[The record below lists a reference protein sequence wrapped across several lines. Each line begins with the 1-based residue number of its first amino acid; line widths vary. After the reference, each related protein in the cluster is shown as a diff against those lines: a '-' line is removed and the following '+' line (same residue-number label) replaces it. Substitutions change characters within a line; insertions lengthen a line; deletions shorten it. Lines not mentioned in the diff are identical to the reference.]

1 MPFFDYSDS
10 VSYPIFLDE
19 CVSSEQLKKFRKT
32 IDKHHQYMNS
42 ANIPSRRISYNI
54 YETKTGNYI
63 GGIGLASSVLALGGR
78 DKYIGWDKEA
88 RLRNLGKTANNY
100 RFCLI
105 KENITLDNIGTMAL
119 KLLRTIGADRWK
131 SKYDDN
137 LILIETFIKPPWS
150 GSVYKADNWIE
161 VGMTKG
167 SSISKVPLTLWKRE
181 DSPRGKMARE
191 DPKKCLEM
199 FAGYQGNKHY
209 KVEKSD
215 PKIIMLKPIVKKWK
229 KILNG

>member
-1 MPFFDYSDS
+1 MSFFDYSDS
-10 VSYPIFLDE
+10 VEYPIFLDE
-19 CVSSEQLKKFRKT
+19 CVSGEQLKKFRKT

-42 ANIPSRRISYNI
+42 ANIPSRRMSYNV

-88 RLRNLGKTANNY
+88 RLKNLGKTANNY

-105 KENITLDNIGTMAL
+105 KENITIKNVGTMAL
-119 KLLRTIGADRWK
+119 KLLRTVGAQRWEQ
-131 SKYDDN
+131 KYGDK
-137 LILIETFIKPPWS
+137 LVLIETFIKPPWN
-150 GSVYKADNWIE
+150 GSVYRADNWID

-167 SSISKVPLTLWKRE
+167 SSISKVPLSLWKRE
-181 DSPRGKMARE
+181 DSQRGKMARE
-191 DPKKCLEM
+191 NPEECLKK

-209 KVEKSD
+209 KVEKSE
-215 PKIIMLKPIVKKWK
+215 PKIIMLKPLVKKWK
-229 KILNG
+229 KILSE

>member
-1 MPFFDYSDS
+1 MSFFDYSDS
-10 VSYPIFLDE
+10 VEYPIFLDE
-19 CVSSEQLKKFRKT
+19 CKSSEQLKKFRNT

-42 ANIPSRRISYNI
+42 ANIPSRRISFNM
-54 YETKTGNYI
+54 YETKSGNYI

-78 DKYIGWDKEA
+78 DKYIGWDKET
-88 RLRNLGKTANNY
+88 RLKNLGMTANNY

-105 KENITLDNIGTMAL
+105 KDNITIKNVGTMAL
-119 KLLRTIGADRWK
+119 KLLRTVGAQTWEK
-131 SKYDDN
+131 KYGDK
-137 LILIETFIKPPWS
+137 LVLIETFIKPPWN
-150 GSVYKADNWIE
+150 GSVYRADNWLD

-191 DPKKCLEM
+191 NPEKCLEM

-209 KVEKSD
+209 KVEKSE
-215 PKIIMLKPIVKKWK
+215 PKIIMLKPLTKKWK

>member
-1 MPFFDYSDS
+1 MSFFDYSDS
-10 VSYPIFLDE
+10 VEYPIFLDE
-19 CVSSEQLKKFRKT
+19 CKSSEQLKKFRNT

-42 ANIPSRRISYNI
+42 ANIPSRRISFNM
-54 YETKTGNYI
+54 YETKSGNYI

-78 DKYIGWDKEA
+78 DKYIGWDKDT
-88 RLRNLGKTANNY
+88 RLKNLGMTANNY

-105 KENITLDNIGTMAL
+105 KDNITIKNVGTMAL
-119 KLLRTIGADRWK
+119 KLLRTVGAQTWEKKYGDR
-131 SKYDDN
+131 
-137 LILIETFIKPPWS
+137 LVLIETFIKPPWN
-150 GSVYKADNWIE
+150 GSVYRADNWLD

-191 DPKKCLEM
+191 NPEKCLEM

-209 KVEKSD
+209 KVEKSE
-215 PKIIMLKPIVKKWK
+215 PKIIMLKPLTKKWK

>member
-1 MPFFDYSDS
+1 MSFFDYSDS
-10 VSYPIFLDE
+10 VEYPLFLDE
-19 CVSSEQLKKFRKT
+19 CISSEQLKKFRKT

-42 ANIPSRRISYNI
+42 ANIPSRRMSYNV

-78 DKYIGWDKEA
+78 DKFIGWDKEA

-105 KENITLDNIGTMAL
+105 KENITIKNVGTMAL
-119 KLLRTIGADRWK
+119 KLLRTDGAKRWE
-131 SKYDDN
+131 SKYGDQ
-137 LILIETFIKPPWS
+137 LVLIETFIKPPWN
-150 GSVYKADNWIE
+150 GSVYKADNWLY

-167 SSISKVPLTLWKRE
+167 SSISKVPLSLWKRE

-191 DPKKCLEM
+191 DPEKCLET

-209 KVEKSD
+209 KVEKSE
-215 PKIIMLKPIVKKWK
+215 PKIIMLKPLVKKWK
-229 KILNG
+229 KILSE

>member
-1 MPFFDYSDS
+1 MTFFDYSDS
-10 VSYPIFLDE
+10 VEYPIFLDE

-42 ANIPSRRISYNI
+42 ANIPSRRMSYNV

-78 DKYIGWDKEA
+78 DKFIGWDKEA

-105 KENITLDNIGTMAL
+105 KENITIKNVGTMAL
-119 KLLRTIGADRWK
+119 KLLRTVGAKRWE
-131 SKYDDN
+131 SKYGDQ
-137 LILIETFIKPPWS
+137 LVLIETFIKPPWN
-150 GSVYKADNWIE
+150 GSVYRADNWVD

-167 SSISKVPLTLWKRE
+167 SSISKVPLSLWKRE
-181 DSPRGKMARE
+181 DSPRGIMARE
-191 DPKKCLEM
+191 NPKKCLET

-209 KVEKSD
+209 KVSKSE
-215 PKIIMLKPIVKKWK
+215 PKIIMMKPLVKKWK
-229 KILNG
+229 KILSE

>member
-1 MPFFDYSDS
+1 MSFFDYSDS
-10 VSYPIFLDE
+10 VEYPIFLDE
-19 CVSSEQLKKFRKT
+19 CKSSEQLKKFRKT

-42 ANIPSRRISYNI
+42 ANIPSRRMSYNV

-78 DKYIGWDKEA
+78 DKFIGWDKEA
-88 RLRNLGKTANNY
+88 RLKNLGMTANNY

-105 KENITLDNIGTMAL
+105 KDNITIKNVGTMAL
-119 KLLRTIGADRWK
+119 KLLRTVGAKGWE
-131 SKYDDN
+131 SKYGDK
-137 LILIETFIKPPWS
+137 LVLIETFIKPPWN
-150 GSVYKADNWIE
+150 GSVYRADNWVD

-167 SSISKVPLTLWKRE
+167 SSISKVPLSLWKRE
-181 DSPRGKMARE
+181 DSPRGIMARE
-191 DPKKCLEM
+191 NPEKCLEM

-209 KVEKSD
+209 KVEKSE
-215 PKIIMLKPIVKKWK
+215 PKIIMLKPLVKKWK